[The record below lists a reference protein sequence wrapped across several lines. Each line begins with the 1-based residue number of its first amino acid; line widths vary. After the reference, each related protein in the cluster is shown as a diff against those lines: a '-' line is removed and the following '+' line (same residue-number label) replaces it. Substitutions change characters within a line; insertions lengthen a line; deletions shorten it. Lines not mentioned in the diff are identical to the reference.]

1 VRHSLNPAN
10 SFTSGSD
17 SQYLLQILWVDGLV
31 TEPWILAAVEPWT
44 VHSIVFPRY
53 FPGVRAIG
61 EPGIKLEFD
70 FDVQRH
76 QRVAECRT

>member
-1 VRHSLNPAN
+1 
-10 SFTSGSD
+10 
-17 SQYLLQILWVDGLV
+17 VDEPV
-31 TEPWILAAVEPWT
+31 TEPWILAAVEPRT
-44 VHSIVFPRY
+44 VHSIAYPRY
-53 FPGVRAIG
+53 FLGIRAMG